1 MLSISDARPGR
12 EVAIDTHGD
21 GTVTVV
27 VRTGTKAAAATVPL
41 TDLLDALNQP
51 ED

>member
-12 EVAIDTHGD
+12 EVGVEPHGN

-41 TDLLDALNQP
+41 TDLLNALNQQK
-51 ED
+51 D